1 MICAVCQHKGSDVES
16 DRCFF
21 CREGCTPDLARLGH
35 AMLKAQGKAAPSA
48 KPKPAK
54 RMIYQ
59 VDAQYAGTT
68 MKAAY
73 ERLAAL
79 DAVPKFDA
87 DQLRVIVE
95 CLARIRAEL
104 QGSDVATYT
113 VADCTA
119 RGELLTVWR
128 PTQIATMIKGATL
141 DPFWRSKSLD
151 LNVILSRAQA
161 FYVAGQGKAKKPDT
175 KVILIERWHRAY
187 KALLE
192 ANIGAAMDFERS
204 AESLTNATTADLQVW
219 LSTLLAECE
228 RRNIDTGDNQ

>member
-1 MICAVCQHKGSDVES
+1 
-16 DRCFF
+16 
-21 CREGCTPDLARLGH
+21 
-35 AMLKAQGKAAPSA
+35 
-48 KPKPAK
+48 
-54 RMIYQ
+54 
-59 VDAQYAGTT
+59 
-68 MKAAY
+68 
-73 ERLAAL
+73 
-79 DAVPKFDA
+79 
-87 DQLRVIVE
+87 
-95 CLARIRAEL
+95 
-104 QGSDVATYT
+104 
-113 VADCTA
+113 
-119 RGELLTVWR
+119 
-128 PTQIATMIKGATL
+128 MIKGATL